1 MRRSRVPVLEK
12 RSSGSNTK
20 YNSSLRGTT
29 SRGPGK
35 TRNNFSVSMVSTR
48 SGTES
53 KTREDEREK
62 EVEPTIEIDLET
74 PDQSVDELE
83 KKTTES
89 TPMPNA
95 EEPNPK
101 PMEFSPIDDVED
113 AIGNTEETVKEDS
126 QVKKTSF
133 TERLAMMVGI
143 KTKENVT
150 EEPKAERA
158 RTFGTVSTKTTE
170 ANPREEQTKAEATA
184 EERPTADH
192 EEATL
197 ELGDLMAKLN
207 QIDKKLKHSEED
219 REVIRKEL
227 RYNKHEYLD
236 SYFNLAKATDERL
249 KEMTDKVEAT
259 NKEREGNIK
268 KDLQQLKNR
277 YDDVNSQIGSLEKRL
292 DTMSKNQAES
302 SGAIQTKLD
311 AILRNSTSQERPAAD
326 RTQGTRVDFVEPQRG
341 KRQSTPL
348 PLTRNTVSIAPTAD
362 KTITKSGN
370 SNTTSGPGDSTASS
384 NAGPDAMTWASTWE
398 MMNRTLEAYA
408 TRNTNSSDRRDGKS
422 RKTFKK
428 PKEFKDDS
436 DGCID
441 TWVEV
446 MRLHLEQDNLNDER
460 QACTAILSNLEGT
473 ALKCVVAKKEEERD
487 TADKIFEILL
497 NRFGSG
503 MKGHQAMMRFEKR
516 RQRDDESIDRFL
528 DDLESLRRR
537 SDPEESTNRR
547 NFSIASK
554 FIDGVKS
561 DDLRT
566 MLATY
571 YTLSKDSAPTP
582 EEMRQKSREYM
593 LMKPK
598 KYSYT
603 ENRNTQG
610 GSQPQRSSWY
620 KPRDDMD
627 KRRSCAN
634 CGSADHH
641 VADCTTYK
649 QGMKSLGYAPDEE
662 DMSQMEEHEYYSGLI
677 IKIGARCFF
686 CSQEGHFRM
695 DCPLFWE
702 AVKDQSHP
710 KHKLALA
717 AVQNQRNRQNEFESR
732 NLGAPSTELPTKT
745 VKAVTHVNGAIESA
759 AGNSLEINYEKAV
772 TEAIAKV
779 KQDLAAK
786 EIEQRLKLEIE
797 RQNFNEALT
806 GSNQTPEAVPGSTKT
821 GNCNTVKMV
830 TGKPFGISKIGARIM
845 SIITVGGHEVTRNLS
860 EPSDQTIMHIDV
872 YADYLSCI
880 SPQTTS
886 RALRALLM
894 RGGSKSVRVDSRY
907 TEAYGPHEVMLNIDG
922 INIYTKTMI
931 TCDEDLIGQIY
942 VGKEEL
948 KVRSIGHCAMLEED
962 AMHIGTEADV
972 TGHVLDISGKKTQ
985 LRGLLDTGAVL
996 SVIPIETWERMGFD
1010 KGDLI
1015 DSRIRLSAANK
1026 GALRVLGRTIIA
1038 LNLGERNLWMSF
1050 IVVENLDESDQFIL
1064 GRDFI
1069 RNFDVTI
1076 DLNNAMFRIRNPDRR
1091 YAIKPVNLIMANEN
1105 KAQVFLSRR
1114 VRL

>member
-1 MRRSRVPVLEK
+1 MRRSRVPVAEK
-12 RSSGSNTK
+12 RSTEAK
-20 YNSSLRGTT
+20 YNSSLCKAT
-29 SRGPGK
+29 SMGPK
-35 TRNNFSVSMVSTR
+35 ITKKSFSVNMVSTR
-48 SGTES
+48 STTENRAKEGTAG
-53 KTREDEREK
+53 ERVK
-62 EVEPTIEIDLET
+62 PNIEIDLET
-74 PDQSVDELE
+74 PDQSVDETG
-83 KKTTES
+83 KMATES
-89 TPMPNA
+89 TPMPIA

-101 PMEFSPIDDVED
+101 PIEFSPIDNAED

-126 QVKKTSF
+126 QVKRTSF
-133 TERLAMMVGI
+133 TEKLAMMVGI

-170 ANPREEQTKAEATA
+170 ANPREEQAKAEATA
-184 EERPTADH
+184 KERPTADH
-192 EEATL
+192 EETTI
-197 ELGDLMAKLN
+197 ELGDLMAKLD

-249 KEMTDKVEAT
+249 KEMQDKVEAT
-259 NKEREGNIK
+259 NEEREKNIK
-268 KDLQQLKNR
+268 KDMQQLKNR
-277 YDDVNSQIGSLEKRL
+277 YDDVNSQLGSLEKRM
-292 DTMSKNQAES
+292 DTMSKSQAES
-302 SGAIQTKLD
+302 SCAIQAKLD
-311 AILRNSTSQERPAAD
+311 AILKSSTSQERPAAD
-326 RTQGTRVDFVEPQRG
+326 RMQGTRVDFVEPQRN

-348 PLTRNTVSIAPTAD
+348 PITRDAVSIAPTAA
-362 KTITKSGN
+362 KTIMKNGT
-370 SNTTSGPGDSTASS
+370 SNTTTGPGDSTANS
-384 NAGPDAMTWASTWE
+384 NAGPDAMTWANTWE
-398 MMNRTLEAYA
+398 MMNRTLEAFA
-408 TRNTNSSDRRDGKS
+408 TRNTDLNDRREGKS

-460 QACTAILSNLEGT
+460 QACSAILSNLEGT

-571 YTLSKDSAPTP
+571 YTLSKDNAPTP

-598 KYSYT
+598 KYSYSD
-603 ENRNTQG
+603 NRNTQG

-634 CGSADHH
+634 CGSLDHQ

-662 DMSQMEEHEYYSGLI
+662 DMSQMEEHEFYSCLI

-686 CSQEGHFRM
+686 CNQEGHFRM

-702 AVKDQSHP
+702 ALKNQSHP

-717 AVQNQRNRQNEFESR
+717 AVQNQRNRQGEFETKKLEGP
-732 NLGAPSTELPTKT
+732 NVELPTKT
-745 VKAVTHVNGAIESA
+745 VKAVTQCGSA
-759 AGNSLEINYEKAV
+759 AEATTKKAPGIDYERAAA
-772 TEAIAKV
+772 EAINKV

-806 GSNQTPEAVPGSTKT
+806 GLKTAPEAISGSTNT
-821 GNCNTVKMV
+821 GNCNTVKVV

-860 EPSDQTIMHIDV
+860 EPSDQTLMHIDV

-880 SPQTTS
+880 SPQTNS
-886 RALRALLM
+886 RALRALLT
-894 RGGSKSVRVDSRY
+894 RGGSKSVRVDNRY
-907 TEAYGPHEVMLNIDG
+907 TEAYGPHEVMLKIDG

-948 KVRSIGHCAMLEED
+948 KVRSIGDTAPCLKKMQCTLE
-962 AMHIGTEADV
+962 
-972 TGHVLDISGKKTQ
+972 
-985 LRGLLDTGAVL
+985 
-996 SVIPIETWERMGFD
+996 
-1010 KGDLI
+1010 
-1015 DSRIRLSAANK
+1015 
-1026 GALRVLGRTIIA
+1026 
-1038 LNLGERNLWMSF
+1038 
-1050 IVVENLDESDQFIL
+1050 
-1064 GRDFI
+1064 
-1069 RNFDVTI
+1069 
-1076 DLNNAMFRIRNPDRR
+1076 RR
-1091 YAIKPVNLIMANEN
+1091 QM
-1105 KAQVFLSRR
+1105 
-1114 VRL
+1114 

>member
-35 TRNNFSVSMVSTR
+35 TKNNFSVGMVSTR

-53 KTREDEREK
+53 KTREDAREK
-62 EVEPTIEIDLET
+62 QVEPTIEIDLET

-101 PMEFSPIDDVED
+101 PIDFSPIDNVED

-143 KTKENVT
+143 KTKENMT

-170 ANPREEQTKAEATA
+170 ANPREEQNKAEATA
-184 EERPTADH
+184 EDRPTADH
-192 EEATL
+192 EEATI

-249 KEMTDKVEAT
+249 KEMSDNVEAT
-259 NKEREGNIK
+259 NEERDKNIK
-268 KDLQQLKNR
+268 KDMQQLKNQ
-277 YDDVNSQIGSLEKRL
+277 YDDVNSQLGSLEKRM

-302 SGAIQTKLD
+302 SCAIQTKLD

-348 PLTRNTVSIAPTAD
+348 PLTRDTVSIAPTAA
-362 KTITKSGN
+362 KTIMKNGTS
-370 SNTTSGPGDSTASS
+370 STTSGPEDSTANS

-398 MMNRTLEAYA
+398 MMNRTLEAFA
-408 TRNTNSSDRRDGKS
+408 TRNTDSSDRRNGKS

-446 MRLHLEQDNLNDER
+446 MTLHLEQDNLNDER
-460 QACTAILSNLEGT
+460 LACTAILSNLEGT

-598 KYSYT
+598 KYSYS

-610 GSQPQRSSWY
+610 GGQPQRSSWY

-686 CSQEGHFRM
+686 CNQEGHFRM

-702 AVKDQSHP
+702 AVKDQIHP

-717 AVQNQRNRQNEFESR
+717 AVQNQRNRQNEIESR
-732 NLGAPSTELPTKT
+732 NLGAPSTELRR
-745 VKAVTHVNGAIESA
+745 
-759 AGNSLEINYEKAV
+759 
-772 TEAIAKV
+772 
-779 KQDLAAK
+779 KQ
-786 EIEQRLKLEIE
+786 
-797 RQNFNEALT
+797 
-806 GSNQTPEAVPGSTKT
+806 
-821 GNCNTVKMV
+821 
-830 TGKPFGISKIGARIM
+830 
-845 SIITVGGHEVTRNLS
+845 
-860 EPSDQTIMHIDV
+860 
-872 YADYLSCI
+872 
-880 SPQTTS
+880 
-886 RALRALLM
+886 
-894 RGGSKSVRVDSRY
+894 
-907 TEAYGPHEVMLNIDG
+907 
-922 INIYTKTMI
+922 
-931 TCDEDLIGQIY
+931 
-942 VGKEEL
+942 
-948 KVRSIGHCAMLEED
+948 
-962 AMHIGTEADV
+962 
-972 TGHVLDISGKKTQ
+972 
-985 LRGLLDTGAVL
+985 
-996 SVIPIETWERMGFD
+996 
-1010 KGDLI
+1010 
-1015 DSRIRLSAANK
+1015 
-1026 GALRVLGRTIIA
+1026 
-1038 LNLGERNLWMSF
+1038 
-1050 IVVENLDESDQFIL
+1050 
-1064 GRDFI
+1064 
-1069 RNFDVTI
+1069 
-1076 DLNNAMFRIRNPDRR
+1076 
-1091 YAIKPVNLIMANEN
+1091 
-1105 KAQVFLSRR
+1105 
-1114 VRL
+1114 